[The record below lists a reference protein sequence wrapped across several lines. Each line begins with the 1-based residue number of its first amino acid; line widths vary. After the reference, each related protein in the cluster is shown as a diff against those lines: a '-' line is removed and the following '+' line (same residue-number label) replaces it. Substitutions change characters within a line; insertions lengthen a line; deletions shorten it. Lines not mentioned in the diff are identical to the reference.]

1 MALALGFAL
10 VASVWAAFAA
20 AETPARAASASS
32 VGRVFDVRGYG
43 ALGNGVHDDAPA
55 VNRAI
60 AAANRAGGG
69 VVELPPGTYL
79 AGRSIHMLSNVTLR
93 VDAGATLLGGEYGY
107 DPPEQNPYARY
118 EDTGHSHFHDA
129 VIWGEDVHDIGFVG
143 AGTIDGA
150 GHLLT
155 GQPIGGRADKLIS
168 LAVCDGLTISGLT
181 LERGGHFAILIN
193 DCKDV
198 RSNGLR
204 ILTADDRD
212 GWDVD
217 NSQDVRITNLV
228 DHAYDDALA
237 FKSEWALGATLP
249 SGDVT
254 VTHAHLSSV
263 CCNALMFGSETCGD
277 FTGYRFSHIV
287 ITGAG
292 KSGLGMVSMDGGHI
306 SDVDYSDIAMSGV
319 AGPIMEK
326 IGIRRSCGG
335 DPGIGG
341 ISDIHYENVTGTSLG
356 MYSPTLWG
364 EAGHAITNVTFEHV
378 RLAFPGGHA
387 ATSLAVPSDDPYLYN
402 PDTIGPRP
410 AYAFYLHEVAGIY
423 FRDSS
428 LLPAAGEARPPFVL
442 NEASGVDFERV
453 TAQSGWEVPFD
464 IALQGVSGVRV
475 TESESTGGRSLSV
488 NLPCGL
494 SPPALDCLTLEPWF
508 VSYTFP

>member
-1 MALALGFAL
+1 MALALSFAL
-10 VASVWAAFAA
+10 AASMLAALAGLG
-20 AETPARAASASS
+20 TPALAARASN

-43 ALGNGVHDDAPA
+43 ALGNGAHDDAPPI
-55 VNRAI
+55 NRAI
-60 AAANRAGGG
+60 EAANRAGGG

-79 AGRSIHMLSNVTLR
+79 AGGSIHMLSNVTLR
-93 VDAGATLLGGEYGY
+93 VDAGATVLGGEHGY
-107 DPPEQNPYARY
+107 DPPEPNPYARY

-155 GQPIGGRADKLIS
+155 GQPIAGRADKLIS
-168 LAVCDGLTISGLT
+168 LAVCDGLTISGIT

-277 FTGYRFSHIV
+277 FTGYRLSHIV

-356 MYSPTLWG
+356 TYSPTLWG

-410 AYAFYLHEVAGIY
+410 AYAFYLHDVAGIY
-423 FRDSS
+423 LRDSS
-428 LLPAAGEARPPFVL
+428 FLPAAGEARPPFVL

-464 IALQGVSGVRV
+464 IALEGVSGVRV
-475 TESESTGGRSLSV
+475 AESESTGGRPLSV

-508 VSYTFP
+508 VS